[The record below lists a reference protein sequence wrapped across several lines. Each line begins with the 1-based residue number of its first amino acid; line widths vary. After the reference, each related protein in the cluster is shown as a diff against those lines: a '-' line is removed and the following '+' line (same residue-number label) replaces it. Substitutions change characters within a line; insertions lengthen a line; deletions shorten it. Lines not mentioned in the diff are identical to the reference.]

1 MMADLSP
8 LLLGMLVGVGGNR
21 RLRDLAALL
30 RDGKRGKTRET
41 REKEKEGGLK
51 RYLQV

>member
-1 MMADLSP
+1 MANLSP

-21 RLRDLAALL
+21 RL